1 MLDHLCCASREPKR
15 LGLDSRRGH
24 YRADCSERCH
34 HGSFDAVGATV
45 CDHRPPRGVRDLDHL
60 RARHRRSCHLEIMVM
75 IVFVAT
81 LVLIAASALTVLVA
95 WIVDLVERRI

>member
-1 MLDHLCCASREPKR
+1 
-15 LGLDSRRGH
+15 
-24 YRADCSERCH
+24 
-34 HGSFDAVGATV
+34 
-45 CDHRPPRGVRDLDHL
+45 
-60 RARHRRSCHLEIMVM
+60 M